1 MAKSKGVHMITLII
15 TSICS
20 LIIGLIAYYM
30 GYMTGAE
37 REHDRLCTQFMRE
50 RREDGNDES

>member
-1 MAKSKGVHMITLII
+1 MLTLII

-20 LIIGLIAYYM
+20 LIIGLVAYYM

-37 REHDRLCTQFMRE
+37 REHIRMIERVERE
-50 RREDGNDES
+50 RREDRK

>member
-1 MAKSKGVHMITLII
+1 MITLII